1 MMAVWT
7 SGRVTT
13 GLDKTGSR
21 AGSTGDGLD
30 MGKDIK
36 DDNGAYVLSRVDS

>member
-1 MMAVWT
+1 MVAWT

-30 MGKDIK
+30 VGKEITH
-36 DDNGAYVLSRVDS
+36 DNGAYVLSRVDS